1 MKKIL
6 VAIVTMFVIIL
17 AGCGFEE
24 PKIHY
29 NGDTRPVH
37 IVEKIISNKLE
48 ADNPGLDIDVMIQIE
63 EESQF

>member
-6 VAIVTMFVIIL
+6 FAVGLLFVL
-17 AGCGFEE
+17 FLEGCGFEE